1 MTIREAQ
8 ALYGVKEYTTSIGE
22 SLQSIVRKLY
32 NSDED
37 VYFMI
42 LRTINNRND
51 WLCLPSDTKIY
62 YLSDYAASMINEIV
76 SR

>member
-51 WLCLPSDTKIY
+51 WLCLPPDTKIY